1 MDSAWGESD
10 NLVRVLE
17 FRKIS
22 WEFFKS
28 GHLDDAILAFEAEVQ
43 QHPDNSEAWRML
55 GECHAENDEDK
66 SAIICLERAVEEDPY
81 NLSALLALGV
91 SNVNELNPQ
100 GALKTLKAW
109 VQHNPK
115 FHGLEIQVD
124 EYSDGSLMDEVMQL
138 MLQARAH
145 DPSDSD
151 VQVVLGVLYNVSKD
165 YDAAVASFKAA
176 TDSRPDEY
184 ALWNKVGAT
193 LANSARSSEAIPAVM
208 SPYDRLREL
217 EKKRFHKEHKGQ
229 VPVMDAETLREL
241 CLENDGYETPE
252 LNDNLYAHFR
262 GFQRIEGLKAYYN
275 LKALWLESN
284 GLSKI
289 ENLESLVNLRCL
301 YLGKNLIE
309 KVENLH
315 TLRELNT
322 LDLSENRSNL
332 QELAQCPLL
341 NNIDISHNLID
352 DPETLDV
359 LKAVPMLKALR
370 ITGNPVVSSTRSF
383 RKTYIAALPQ
393 LSFLD
398 RPIFPIERASVT
410 AWQSGGVE
418 AEREAKRSF
427 VNQEN
432 EERRRSLQE
441 FRDWQAQ
448 VRERRI
454 KELELERA
462 RKLLESTPEVE
473 PEEIDVDLRGFRA
486 ITKEEYAA
494 MDTTERA
501 KWDARIEEA
510 QQTPSKRNTSNED
523 SVIRA
528 AASSETVNVRENEN
542 DHTTA
547 YVEEEIVEHLLD
559 ERSEDSDR
567 HNVNTAA
574 ALSAATVS
582 RQPNLPPPP
591 PIEALWPVGRGLVDI
606 GPRET
611 WAQLQQRA
619 SATPC
624 RLRPQ
629 SLPSAFEVPRTHESK
644 LLIGGLRIG
653 LTLDAAEKWMWQRDQ
668 NAERCVQAVKQAA
681 KARVARVNT
690 WTATIVQKLKDLA
703 TLRQRIREAEK
714 PQHKKTGEQA
724 PLKPS
729 FWHVWVDELLDSFE
743 FVLQSFSLL
752 IRDEYSGAT
761 VGIAM
766 EEFEMSRSGPT
777 TTTDH
782 LYVEDLPKAYS
793 PLMLGG
799 MPLGCSILLQG
810 CEFCLIGDSKT
821 LKSPVLAFTADTN
834 LRVLSSERSEAV
846 ELELVDVALTPC
858 TIILRDD
865 GIELDI
871 GDLRTI
877 LELEGEGVDF
887 SMGYRLAVGDPAK
900 SHQPQVIEV
909 EHPGVEEVEERSVTS
924 YRKDR
929 VKAGARRKLTMQMSD
944 FAMNLSATD
953 LGILLSIMASLNE
966 SMKEDI
972 EVIKKREEGEAR
984 MKKARREVEE
994 KRYMERLKEEFKL
1007 RDTDGGGTL
1016 DVSEIGDLIRSA
1028 TDCDNLTKTEF
1039 DATVADFVSIVDSDG
1054 SGDISLEEFESAL
1067 RRNKILY
1074 TRLHHN
1080 VVAITGQEYVH
1091 SDMQRNKVPYLSGDS
1106 ANTLAN
1112 AAALA
1117 SFWEHYEE
1125 QIGASMSS
1133 LKGQRPIVVQKKMVR
1148 AFKNYDYAQEAWNRI
1163 VKPSLVKPGEQ
1174 SPWLLSKEMDMGG
1187 RGDVIDQLLSSL
1199 KDDAHDQASLNPASV
1214 AEQQI
1219 FIQTVVSTSFGG
1231 FYLRLID
1238 EMLPMGTPAIETSL
1252 EELGIY
1258 ANFSVWEGVSSNP
1271 ATDLQ
1276 ARERSENSFGVA
1288 KISFDVYGNYYNT
1301 RARQIEPFI
1310 EFYQGILDIR
1320 KEPASPLEVIYSSD
1334 RYFQL
1339 NVTSAFMEAVNSN
1352 VATFSKVEH
1361 RAEAERP
1368 HVKEIGAIFWML
1380 NESGVNVKYYM
1391 VAKKR
1396 TKERVRE
1403 EVVTAVTA
1411 VSTGGAHACT
1421 LLDNSEAEEYEQQS
1435 LKEKQLRQAFRD
1447 ADQDGSGELDTEEVR
1462 SVLRSVY
1469 EEEDKQRRTSGKSSL
1484 YKRSSSSILENEAEF
1499 AQAVEDFVALADT
1512 DKSGQVSWEEF
1523 KIAIAKSRATVD
1535 RYISVEIEGYRTIH
1549 GVPLMSIGKTQ
1560 VYELTPF
1567 FEDVESEKSIAVLYD
1582 RGVSLLT
1589 KVEEPTREELQ
1600 MAYACLHRVKD
1611 LDPNYEWIDSYYAD
1625 CLRQYLP
1632 VLAAI
1637 HISVD
1642 GFYGL
1647 QVKVSGAECVRNGT
1661 AKDTELLMYNEQG
1674 EVARCNPEQQGGERF
1689 FMLPALGTISIPLD
1703 LVGAGSFAIRQTG
1716 ETEWSNKLELSV
1728 SDQRLYKKM
1737 TKFEQLEA
1745 QKALRG
1751 EGNGSVSSAKRVK
1764 EKLGTNAVLPDPS
1777 EFVAAGKE
1785 VVYPS
1790 SSCIDNQPTVVIE
1803 KISANNPLLGTWSL
1817 TIQPQ
1822 LVLHNVLPCGVEYA
1836 IVQPDDCPAD
1846 TLTSKGEFRVVDNTG
1861 KDKKSRAVKTLG
1873 QIDYF
1878 AYVNEVNSRKMW
1890 VESGKTI
1897 QVFGLDLSK
1906 PALMTM
1912 RLCASETNRAA
1923 TWSAPFLVHLEA
1935 ERESFNEDAFELLFN
1950 DGPSFVFHPQ
1960 WEENS
1965 ARTVFFYSPFWI
1977 QNRSG
1982 LDLRFKLSRGRVCT
1996 IEEHRAFFPDA
2007 KEIPVMATA
2016 SPDKALIGIR
2026 PFQETPPMYEGESLV
2041 PGTTKK
2047 YLPDFEKLGWSEP
2060 EDMATVSK
2068 KGELRP
2074 SGSGNYSFVLAF
2086 EIRAAP
2092 AQFFRSKIFVIS
2104 PRFVLLN
2111 HVPRPLQMTPILL
2124 DKKGNRGRNRSDQA
2138 NSGLRIRDMAD
2149 DTQDVGEWSPSMPLF
2164 KLASKLSDPNVAY
2177 NMSED
2182 TVFWTRGSLG
2192 DGPVCSV
2199 NVHEVAETIFAT
2211 VSDISTNPNYRIEN
2225 RSTRYSFRYVQHG
2238 VKTAEEIV
2246 LGPMESHSFAWED
2259 PKGDLELRVTA
2270 THWKVPTLVDF
2281 MQIGQVKNTPQGL
2294 FGEVYIDGSTRV
2306 FAMGDTKVYSEV
2318 RQRAVVS
2325 DWLSNTVID
2334 VSMHGVGITL
2344 VDEQPQEILNITM
2357 ETIRFDS
2364 KAESRRVTLMVH
2376 HVQFDD
2382 MTPHSAYPVVFAPLD
2397 SGFNSDKREGWLPG
2411 DGENP
2416 FFTLSCETLPQTGIV
2431 IVNDFDLQLGSM
2443 AVKLNLEY
2451 LIGLSNLVFQ
2461 FIPGSDEAT
2470 ILQQG
2475 LEAKNAMLVLNIPF
2489 PDGSVSAG
2497 MLMYFKRWHMSGY
2510 DFDLVF
2516 DSLQED
2522 KGEGISTILGNTMGS
2537 IIGGIAHVTPEFH
2550 FGDILYHNRFFYEYD
2565 LIYDVVLKIVHSVI
2579 GQWYKIVGSVEM
2591 LGDPV
2596 GLATDIVDGFALA
2609 ARQLKRDVRGKS
2621 RRKGESAVTVVQ
2633 TVFGVPLRSIGKVSN
2648 GLGDVVKKAT
2658 YFESQEDPN
2667 EPRFVKEP
2675 VRGAKNGGVK
2685 GFAKGIGRGTL
2696 QLVASPVVGTLGVVE
2711 KLSQSMSNTT
2721 HLMDE
2726 KHFEGTRRP
2735 ARNLQTGSL
2744 KQLSDSNVITEVEVH
2759 CLYIDGL
2766 PDNMNPKVV
2775 VRVYSQTD
2783 GYPAKELG
2791 EYKSSTARHTG
2802 TPKYDQSWL
2811 VGVTSLD
2818 TFIEVNVYHKRKP
2831 LPKKRLG
2838 FVRFSIEEIYRDFE
2852 SVPAKLLGDTNAKMQ
2867 LKRRKRVRGS
2877 IISKLASASEHP
2889 MEIRDDSWRQRLNR
2903 PPKSGSSIL
2912 SEDEDEGFEDY
2923 DQEVSVLSGNSI
2935 CLDGTF
2941 PPSPVG
2947 IPLQEC
2953 ESEAKIYLSIRYV
2966 NDMRRW
2972 LITRSQHV
2980 ESPWVTFSKKAFPQT
2995 NEGLMELGDGIRQ
3008 VLTQSACEDGFL
3020 EELK

>member
-1 MDSAWGESD
+1 MWLFVLLLVSVALSVAFAAYGDVLLTMLLRQFAASAVG
-10 NLVRVLE
+10 NK
-17 FRKIS
+17 FCIS
-22 WEFFKS
+22 WS
-28 GHLDDAILAFEAEVQ
+28 V
-43 QHPDNSEAWRML
+43 R
-55 GECHAENDEDK
+55 
-66 SAIICLERAVEEDPY
+66 
-81 NLSALLALGV
+81 
-91 SNVNELNPQ
+91 
-100 GALKTLKAW
+100 
-109 VQHNPK
+109 
-115 FHGLEIQVD
+115 
-124 EYSDGSLMDEVMQL
+124 DGSLELRDL
-138 MLQARAH
+138 
-145 DPSDSD
+145 
-151 VQVVLGVLYNVSKD
+151 VLGKHVLPNVE
-165 YDAAVASFKAA
+165 
-176 TDSRPDEY
+176 P
-184 ALWNKVGAT
+184 
-193 LANSARSSEAIPAVM
+193 LAGMPFGLE
-208 SPYDRLREL
+208 RLEM
-217 EKKRFHKEHKGQ
+217 KRFLLV
-229 VPVMDAETLREL
+229 VPLWGRLVRLASGKPADP
-241 CLENDGYETPE
+241 GYK
-252 LNDNLYAHFR
+252 R
-262 GFQRIEGLKAYYN
+262 M
-275 LKALWLESN
+275 ESN
-284 GLSKI
+284 
-289 ENLESLVNLRCL
+289 V
-301 YLGKNLIE
+301 
-309 KVENLH
+309 
-315 TLRELNT
+315 
-322 LDLSENRSNL
+322 
-332 QELAQCPLL
+332 
-341 NNIDISHNLID
+341 
-352 DPETLDV
+352 
-359 LKAVPMLKALR
+359 
-370 ITGNPVVSSTRSF
+370 
-383 RKTYIAALPQ
+383 
-393 LSFLD
+393 
-398 RPIFPIERASVT
+398 
-410 AWQSGGVE
+410 
-418 AEREAKRSF
+418 
-427 VNQEN
+427 
-432 EERRRSLQE
+432 
-441 FRDWQAQ
+441 
-448 VRERRI
+448 
-454 KELELERA
+454 
-462 RKLLESTPEVE
+462 
-473 PEEIDVDLRGFRA
+473 
-486 ITKEEYAA
+486 
-494 MDTTERA
+494 
-501 KWDARIEEA
+501 
-510 QQTPSKRNTSNED
+510 
-523 SVIRA
+523 
-528 AASSETVNVRENEN
+528 
-542 DHTTA
+542 
-547 YVEEEIVEHLLD
+547 
-559 ERSEDSDR
+559 
-567 HNVNTAA
+567 
-574 ALSAATVS
+574 
-582 RQPNLPPPP
+582 
-591 PIEALWPVGRGLVDI
+591 LVD
-606 GPRET
+606 
-611 WAQLQQRA
+611 
-619 SATPC
+619 
-624 RLRPQ
+624 
-629 SLPSAFEVPRTHESK
+629 
-644 LLIGGLRIG
+644 GLRLG
-653 LTLDAAEKWMWQRDQ
+653 LTLDAAEKWMWGREQ
-668 NAERCVQAVKQAA
+668 NAERCVEAVKQAA
-681 KARVARVNT
+681 KARIARVNA
-690 WTATIVQKLKDLA
+690 WTATVVQKLKDLA
-703 TLRQRIREAEK
+703 SLRDQIRDAEK
-714 PQHKKTGEQA
+714 LQLQKTKDA
-724 PLKPS
+724 PLPKPA
-729 FWHVWVDELLDSFE
+729 FWHLWVDELLDSFE
-743 FVLQSFSLL
+743 FVLQAFSLS

-761 VGIAM
+761 VGIALK
-766 EEFEMSRSGPT
+766 EFKMGRSGPT
-777 TTTDH
+777 DDNRRKRAMQLVNYEMFLNSRPGGSADACYLITPLSMEIGVFMPFIFQSLIMGQGAGERAFELEISFAQGQNFEVELRPAQAGMLLRLLQPINYYYDWQTAASIADDLACVQLTPTESEEYMSLFQEQWKFDNETGFLARLYAGYKQKELIVSRKERLDELEVKVLASRLLYLRSLSLGWEVPNAGKPLPFVSEEDLERGNLRKFVENPVDHYVDKEKIPELPPMFHLFRLSFKMAKMNMRMIDDNEKKMMTFFVNEVEFELRYRMTKVAKNDTAVEIAMDAVRFGLLDNRGVPSNVFHQIMDRNPEAEDMMSIAISQRGDGYMDLGVTFKHFSLLLVFDPLLDIMHKFLPAFGEDEKEQMRFIACEMANSMDSPEQRDTAKH
-782 LYVEDLPKAYS
+782 LYAEDLPKPYS

-810 CEFCLIGDSKT
+810 CEFCLIGDSKS
-821 LKSPVLAFTADTN
+821 LKAPVLAFTADTK
-834 LRVLSSERSEAV
+834 LRILGSERSEAV
-846 ELELVDVALTPC
+846 ELELEDVALTPC

-887 SMGYRLAVGDPAK
+887 SMGYRLSVGDPSKASSRLGNKAVEGTGKSASKLWSVARKAAAK
-900 SHQPQVIEV
+900 PQVIEV
-909 EHPGVEEVEERSVTS
+909 EHPDVEEVEERSLTPH
-924 YRKDR
+924 RKER
-929 VKAGARRKLTMQMSD
+929 IKAGARRKLTMQMSD

-953 LGILLSIMASLNE
+953 LGIILSILASLNE

-972 EVIKKREEGEAR
+972 EVIKKREAGERR
-984 MKKARREVEE
+984 MKKARRQIEE
-994 KRYMERLKEEFKL
+994 KRYMDRLKEEFKL

-1016 DVSEIGDLIRSA
+1016 DTSEIGDLLRSA
-1028 TDCDNLTKTEF
+1028 TDCNNLTRTEF

-1067 RRNKILY
+1067 SRNKILY

-1080 VVAITGQEYVH
+1080 VVAITGQEYVDP
-1091 SDMQRNKVPYLSGDS
+1091 DMERNKVPYLTGDN
-1106 ANTLAN
+1106 ATTLAN

-1117 SFWEHYEE
+1117 TFWERYEE
-1125 QIGASMSS
+1125 QIGASSVS
-1133 LKGQRPIVVQKKMVR
+1133 LKGQKPMIVQKKMVR
-1148 AFKNYDYAQEAWNRI
+1148 VFKNYDYAQEAWNRI
-1163 VKPSLVKPGEQ
+1163 VNPSLVKPGEQ
-1174 SPWLLSKEMDMGG
+1174 SPWLLSKEMNMDG

-1199 KDDAHDQASLNPASV
+1199 KDDTHDQAPVNPGSV
-1214 AEQQI
+1214 VEQQI
-1219 FIQTVVSTSFGG
+1219 FVQTVISTSFGG

-1238 EMLPMGTPAIETSL
+1238 DMLPMGTPAIETSL

-1258 ANFSVWEGVSSNP
+1258 ANFSVWEGEASSTT
-1271 ATDLQ
+1271 TDLHT
-1276 ARERSENSFGVA
+1276 RKRSQNNFGVA

-1301 RARQIEPFI
+1301 KARQVEPFI

-1320 KEPASPLEVIYSSD
+1320 KEPASPLEVIFSSD
-1334 RYFQL
+1334 RYFQM
-1339 NVTSAFMEAVNSN
+1339 NVTSAFMETVNSN
-1352 VATFSKVEH
+1352 MAAFSNVEQ
-1361 RAEAERP
+1361 RTEAERP

-1391 VAKKR
+1391 VAKKQA
-1396 TKERVRE
+1396 KKRVKE

-1411 VSTGGAHACT
+1411 VSTGEAHACM

-1447 ADQDGSGELDTEEVR
+1447 ADEDGSGELDTEEVR

-1469 EEEDKQRRTSGKSSL
+1469 EEEDKQRTSSKKSSMF
-1484 YKRSSSSILENEAEF
+1484 KRSSSSVLDNEAEF
-1499 AQAVEDFVALADT
+1499 ARVVEDFIALADT

-1535 RYISVEIEGYRTIH
+1535 RFISVEIEGYRTIH
-1549 GVPLMSIGKTQ
+1549 GVPLMSIGQTQ
-1560 VYELTPF
+1560 VYELTPL
-1567 FEDVESEKSIAVLYD
+1567 FEDVESEESIAVLYD
-1582 RGVSLLT
+1582 QGVALLT
-1589 KVEEPTREELQ
+1589 KVEEPTRQELQ
-1600 MAYACLHRVKD
+1600 KAYACLKRVKE

-1625 CLRQYLP
+1625 CMRQYLP

-1647 QVKVSGAECVRNGT
+1647 QVKVSGAECIRNGT
-1661 AKDTELLMYNEQG
+1661 AKDTELLMYDEKK
-1674 EVARCNPEQQGGERF
+1674 EVARCNPEQKSCGERF
-1689 FMLPALGTISIPLD
+1689 FMLPALGAINIPLD
-1703 LVGAGSFAIRQTG
+1703 LVGAGYFAIRQTG
-1716 ETEWSNKLELSV
+1716 ETEWSNKLDLSV
-1728 SDQRLYKKM
+1728 SDQRMYKRM
-1737 TKFEQLEA
+1737 TKFEQVEA

-1764 EKLGTNAVLPDPS
+1764 EKLGTNAALPDPN
-1777 EFVAAGKE
+1777 EIVPPGKE
-1785 VVYPS
+1785 VIYPS

-1803 KISANNPLLGTWSL
+1803 KISANNPQLGIWSL

-1878 AYVNEVNSRKMW
+1878 AYVNEVNSRKMYI
-1890 VESGKTI
+1890 ESGKTI

-1906 PALMTM
+1906 PALMAM
-1912 RLCASETNRAA
+1912 RLCASEESRSS

-1935 ERESFNEDAFELLFN
+1935 ERVSFNEDAFELLFD

-1960 WEENS
+1960 WEENA
-1965 ARTVFFYSPFWI
+1965 ARTVFFYAPFWI
-1977 QNRSG
+1977 QNRCG
-1982 LDLRFKLSRGRVCT
+1982 LDLRFKLTRGRVCT
-1996 IEEHRAFFPDA
+1996 IEEHRMFFPDA
-2007 KEIPVMATA
+2007 KEIPLMATA
-2016 SPDKALIGIR
+2016 PPDKALMSLR
-2026 PFQETPPMYEGESLV
+2026 PFQETPRKYEGESLV
-2041 PGTTKK
+2041 SGKTKK
-2047 YLPDFEKLGWSEP
+2047 YLPDFHKLGWSEP

-2074 SGSGNYSFVLAF
+2074 SGSGNYPFVLAF

-2111 HVPRPLQMTPILL
+2111 RVPRALQMTPILL
-2124 DKKGNRGRNRSDQA
+2124 DKKGNRSRSRPEQA
-2138 NSGLRIRDMAD
+2138 NCTLREGESAVVYHLIGPEKYVAGLRIRDVAS
-2149 DTQDVGEWSPSMPLF
+2149 DTQDVGEWSPNMPLF
-2164 KLASKLSDPNVAY
+2164 KLSSKLSDPNVTY
-2177 NMSED
+2177 NMAED

-2199 NVHEVAETIFAT
+2199 NVHEVAETVFAT

-2259 PKGDLELRVTA
+2259 PKGELQLRVTA

-2281 MQIGQVKNTPQGL
+2281 MQIGEVKNAPQGL
-2294 FGEVYIDGSTRV
+2294 HGEVYIDGSTRV

-2318 RQRAVVS
+2318 RQRAFVS

-2334 VSMHGVGITL
+2334 VSMHGFGITL
-2344 VDEQPQEILNITM
+2344 VDEQPQEIMNITM
-2357 ETIRFDS
+2357 ENIRFDS
-2364 KAESRRVTLMVH
+2364 KAGSRRISWMVH

-2411 DGENP
+2411 DGEKP
-2416 FFTLSCETLPQTGIV
+2416 FFTLSCETLPQSGIL

-2451 LIGLSNLVFQ
+2451 LLGLSNLLFQ

-2475 LEAKNAMLVLNIPF
+2475 VEAKNAMLIVNVPF

-2522 KGEGISTILGNTMGS
+2522 KGEGISAILGNTMGS
-2537 IIGGIAHVTPEFH
+2537 IVGGIAHVTPEFH
-2550 FGDILYHNRFFYEYD
+2550 FGEIVYQNRFFYEYD

-2609 ARQLKRDVRGKS
+2609 ARQLKRDVKGKS

-2658 YFESQEDPN
+2658 YFESQEDPD
-2667 EPRFVKEP
+2667 EPRHIPEGFVQGGKVLGKSIAYGVTGFVKEP
-2675 VRGAKNGGVK
+2675 VRGAKSGGVK

-2711 KLSQSMSNTT
+2711 KLSQSVSNTT

-2766 PDNMNPKVV
+2766 PDNSNPKVV
-2775 VRVYSQTD
+2775 VRVYSQTA

-2838 FVRFSIEEIYRDFE
+2838 FVRFSMEDIYRDFE
-2852 SVPAKLLGDTNAKMQ
+2852 SVPAKLLADTNAKMQ

-2877 IISKLASASEHP
+2877 IISKLASTSEHP
-2889 MEIRDDSWRQRLNR
+2889 VEIRDDSWRQKINR

-2912 SEDEDEGFEDY
+2912 SEDEGEGFEDY
-2923 DQEVSVLSGNSI
+2923 DEEVSVLSGHSI

-2947 IPLQEC
+2947 IPLEEC
-2953 ESEAKIYLSIRYV
+2953 ESGAKIYLSIRYV
-2966 NDMRRW
+2966 NDMRRY
-2972 LITRSQHV
+2972 
-2980 ESPWVTFSKKAFPQT
+2980 A
-2995 NEGLMELGDGIRQ
+2995 
-3008 VLTQSACEDGFL
+3008 
-3020 EELK
+3020 

>member
-1 MDSAWGESD
+1 
-10 NLVRVLE
+10 
-17 FRKIS
+17 
-22 WEFFKS
+22 
-28 GHLDDAILAFEAEVQ
+28 
-43 QHPDNSEAWRML
+43 
-55 GECHAENDEDK
+55 
-66 SAIICLERAVEEDPY
+66 
-81 NLSALLALGV
+81 
-91 SNVNELNPQ
+91 
-100 GALKTLKAW
+100 
-109 VQHNPK
+109 
-115 FHGLEIQVD
+115 
-124 EYSDGSLMDEVMQL
+124 
-138 MLQARAH
+138 
-145 DPSDSD
+145 
-151 VQVVLGVLYNVSKD
+151 
-165 YDAAVASFKAA
+165 
-176 TDSRPDEY
+176 
-184 ALWNKVGAT
+184 
-193 LANSARSSEAIPAVM
+193 
-208 SPYDRLREL
+208 
-217 EKKRFHKEHKGQ
+217 
-229 VPVMDAETLREL
+229 
-241 CLENDGYETPE
+241 
-252 LNDNLYAHFR
+252 
-262 GFQRIEGLKAYYN
+262 
-275 LKALWLESN
+275 
-284 GLSKI
+284 
-289 ENLESLVNLRCL
+289 
-301 YLGKNLIE
+301 
-309 KVENLH
+309 
-315 TLRELNT
+315 
-322 LDLSENRSNL
+322 
-332 QELAQCPLL
+332 
-341 NNIDISHNLID
+341 
-352 DPETLDV
+352 
-359 LKAVPMLKALR
+359 
-370 ITGNPVVSSTRSF
+370 
-383 RKTYIAALPQ
+383 
-393 LSFLD
+393 
-398 RPIFPIERASVT
+398 
-410 AWQSGGVE
+410 
-418 AEREAKRSF
+418 
-427 VNQEN
+427 
-432 EERRRSLQE
+432 
-441 FRDWQAQ
+441 
-448 VRERRI
+448 
-454 KELELERA
+454 
-462 RKLLESTPEVE
+462 
-473 PEEIDVDLRGFRA
+473 
-486 ITKEEYAA
+486 
-494 MDTTERA
+494 
-501 KWDARIEEA
+501 
-510 QQTPSKRNTSNED
+510 
-523 SVIRA
+523 
-528 AASSETVNVRENEN
+528 
-542 DHTTA
+542 
-547 YVEEEIVEHLLD
+547 
-559 ERSEDSDR
+559 
-567 HNVNTAA
+567 
-574 ALSAATVS
+574 
-582 RQPNLPPPP
+582 
-591 PIEALWPVGRGLVDI
+591 
-606 GPRET
+606 
-611 WAQLQQRA
+611 
-619 SATPC
+619 
-624 RLRPQ
+624 
-629 SLPSAFEVPRTHESK
+629 
-644 LLIGGLRIG
+644 
-653 LTLDAAEKWMWQRDQ
+653 
-668 NAERCVQAVKQAA
+668 
-681 KARVARVNT
+681 
-690 WTATIVQKLKDLA
+690 
-703 TLRQRIREAEK
+703 
-714 PQHKKTGEQA
+714 
-724 PLKPS
+724 
-729 FWHVWVDELLDSFE
+729 
-743 FVLQSFSLL
+743 
-752 IRDEYSGAT
+752 
-761 VGIAM
+761 
-766 EEFEMSRSGPT
+766 
-777 TTTDH
+777 
-782 LYVEDLPKAYS
+782 
-793 PLMLGG
+793 
-799 MPLGCSILLQG
+799 
-810 CEFCLIGDSKT
+810 
-821 LKSPVLAFTADTN
+821 
-834 LRVLSSERSEAV
+834 
-846 ELELVDVALTPC
+846 
-858 TIILRDD
+858 
-865 GIELDI
+865 
-871 GDLRTI
+871 
-877 LELEGEGVDF
+877 
-887 SMGYRLAVGDPAK
+887 
-900 SHQPQVIEV
+900 
-909 EHPGVEEVEERSVTS
+909 
-924 YRKDR
+924 
-929 VKAGARRKLTMQMSD
+929 
-944 FAMNLSATD
+944 
-953 LGILLSIMASLNE
+953 
-966 SMKEDI
+966 MKEDI

-1174 SPWLLSKEMDMGG
+1174 SPWLLSKEMDME
-1187 RGDVIDQLLSSL
+1187 
-1199 KDDAHDQASLNPASV
+1199 AASLNPASV

-1258 ANFSVWEGVSSNP
+1258 ANFSVWRAYP
-1271 ATDLQ
+1271 
-1276 ARERSENSFGVA
+1276 RERSENSFGVA

-1368 HVKEIGAIFWML
+1368 H
-1380 NESGVNVKYYM
+1380 GVNVKYYM

-1462 SVLRSVY
+1462 S
-1469 EEEDKQRRTSGKSSL
+1469 
-1484 YKRSSSSILENEAEF
+1484 RSSSSILENEAEF

-1689 FMLPALGTISIPLD
+1689 FMLPAL
-1703 LVGAGSFAIRQTG
+1703 
-1716 ETEWSNKLELSV
+1716 E
-1728 SDQRLYKKM
+1728 LYKKM

-2047 YLPDFEKLGWSEP
+2047 YLPDFEKLGGLNPRIWR
-2060 EDMATVSK
+2060 
-2068 KGELRP
+2068 L
-2074 SGSGNYSFVLAF
+2074 GSGNYSFVLAF

-2124 DKKGNRGRNRSDQA
+2124 DKKGNRGRNRPEKYVA
-2138 NSGLRIRDMAD
+2138 GLRIRDMAD

-2211 VSDISTNPNYRIEN
+2211 
-2225 RSTRYSFRYVQHG
+2225 
-2238 VKTAEEIV
+2238 TAEEIV

-2270 THWKVPTLVDF
+2270 THWK
-2281 MQIGQVKNTPQGL
+2281 
-2294 FGEVYIDGSTRV
+2294 VYIDGSTRV

-2344 VDEQPQEILNITM
+2344 
-2357 ETIRFDS
+2357 
-2364 KAESRRVTLMVH
+2364 AESRRVTLMVH

-2537 IIGGIAHVTPEFH
+2537 IMFH

-2648 GLGDVVKKAT
+2648 GLGDVVKKLRILR
-2658 YFESQEDPN
+2658 SQEDPN
-2667 EPRFVKEP
+2667 EPRHILKSIAYGVTGFVKEP

-2744 KQLSDSNVITEVEVH
+2744 KQLSDSNVITEVE
-2759 CLYIDGL
+2759 
-2766 PDNMNPKVV
+2766 
-2775 VRVYSQTD
+2775 TD

-2831 LPKKRLG
+2831 LPKKRL
-2838 FVRFSIEEIYRDFE
+2838 
-2852 SVPAKLLGDTNAKMQ
+2852 DTNAKMQ

-2889 MEIRDDSWRQRLNR
+2889 MEIPTQ
-2903 PPKSGSSIL
+2903 PPAEVGQQHFI
-2912 SEDEDEGFEDY
+2912 EDEDEGFEDY

-2966 NDMRRW
+2966 NDMRRVTAVAHGALQRLPYVCTASEIQEMKFW
-2972 LITRSQHV
+2972 RAPVRESNRIADPIKRAKNHTSRLINLQLGKLSSVTRQASLDFPASGACTHSSGRVYATLHNTGKQYERECQELRTKQEAVDCGLRCV
-2980 ESPWVTFSKKAFPQT
+2980 EDLKKIVTTMRVANYPFTTRGITMGHIFEEGISYQIADTPGLIFRPDETRNAIEKLAMAMMEKTQASIGFVFDPTGSSGTPTANQILLRDELRQRDAKDAREKALEGIAAYKYKAGTYTYLDNVLNHFWTYSVQFLPIWMAPNLVTMIGTGVMMFTTVVQLYYSPHFSEISPTWVYILSALGLFFYQTMDALDGKQARRTGASSPLGQLSITAAGVGLRPYIALSSVSIAFYLAQWEEYHT
-2995 NEGLMELGDGIRQ
+2995 GVMSCGNGFFGVTEGQLTLVAVHLVAAFFGAGFWTTELPTPTPFPVTMTDVLIGALVASNFLLAYGNISNVLRAAPDAIPRDELGNKHISKHLALIQLIPIGILL
-3008 VLTQSACEDGFL
+3008 VLGSLWICGPDTENYANYPVLFLFPIGIGYVFFSTRMIVSHMCKIPFTPQLRVIIPFGFVIFNAYGPAVGIL
-3020 EELK
+3020 SKPLIPTIVASSMYVVFIVVVYLHFVSGVVKDICDFLNIFLFKIKPVATESEKAK